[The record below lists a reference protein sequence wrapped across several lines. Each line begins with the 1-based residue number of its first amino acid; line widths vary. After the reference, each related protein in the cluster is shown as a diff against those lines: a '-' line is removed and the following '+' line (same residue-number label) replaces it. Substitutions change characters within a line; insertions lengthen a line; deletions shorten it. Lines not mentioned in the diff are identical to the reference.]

1 MRRPLQVTLLVLSG
15 LGLLHASL
23 FTDLCLRYV
32 KPGMRPLL
40 ILSGFVL
47 LLLGIAEAAAREGK
61 KGHGKHWGQAHMNP
75 AHMVPAH
82 GNHGGHAH
90 GSHGGL
96 PHGSDD
102 GHAQGSRGGHAHGPA
117 AHIEPEQHHDHHGH
131 HGHEPHPDDAPHPHG
146 HDHSAVPRVAWL
158 LLLPA
163 LSLLF
168 YAPPALGAYTA
179 SRQPAKAV
187 PEQDDFDPLP
197 KTSPLPIT
205 LTDFTT
211 RVQQDRSLAVKGR
224 TVEMSGLVTPVQGG
238 GSWDLTRII
247 ISCCAADAQSVKVRI
262 YSNGIPP
269 ANTWVS
275 VTGNWHPGGKLGT
288 RSAPIALDA
297 QTVKKIQRPSNGYQD
312 ALPVPSG

>member
-40 ILSGFVL
+40 IASGVVL
-47 LLLGIAEAAAREGK
+47 LALGIVEAAAREGRTGRRGQRRQD
-61 KGHGKHWGQAHMNP
+61 GHAHD
-75 AHMVPAH
+75 APAH
-82 GNHGGHAH
+82 GADTHDAPAH
-90 GSHGGL
+90 VAGSH
-96 PHGSDD
+96 S
-102 GHAQGSRGGHAHGPA
+102 
-117 AHIEPEQHHDHHGH
+117 EPEQR
-131 HGHEPHPDDAPHPHG
+131 HG

-179 SRQPAKAV
+179 SRQPAKVVA
-187 PEQDDFDPLP
+187 EQDDFEPLP
-197 KTSPLPIT
+197 RTSPLPIT

-211 RVQQDRSLAVKGR
+211 RVQQDRSLAIRAR
-224 TVEMSGLVTPVQGG
+224 TVEMSGLVTPVTGG

-262 YSNGIPP
+262 YSDSIPP
-269 ANTWVS
+269 ADTWVS

-288 RSAPIALDA
+288 KSAPVALDA

-312 ALPVPSG
+312 ALPFPSG

>member
-40 ILSGFVL
+40 IASGFVL
-47 LLLGIAEAAAREGK
+47 LVLGIVEAAAREGREGQR
-61 KGHGKHWGQAHMNP
+61 GHGR
-75 AHMVPAH
+75 
-82 GNHGGHAH
+82 HGGHAY
-90 GSHGGL
+90 G
-96 PHGSDD
+96 
-102 GHAQGSRGGHAHGPA
+102 AHAHVSGP
-117 AHIEPEQHHDHHGH
+117 HSEPGQR
-131 HGHEPHPDDAPHPHG
+131 HGHEPHPGDNDSHGGTHHG

-179 SRQPAKAV
+179 ARQPAKVIA
-187 PEQDDFDPLP
+187 EQDDFDPLP

-211 RVQQDRSLAVKGR
+211 RVQQDRSLAIKAR
-224 TVEMSGLVTPVQGG
+224 TVEMSGLVTPVPGG

-262 YSNGIPP
+262 YSDSIPP

-288 RSAPIALDA
+288 RSAPVALDA

-312 ALPVPSG
+312 ALPFPSG

>member
-1 MRRPLQVTLLVLSG
+1 MRRPLQVTLLALSG

-23 FTDLCLRYV
+23 FTDMCLRYV

-40 ILSGFVL
+40 VVSGFVL
-47 LLLGIAEAAAREGK
+47 LVLAVAEAATRDSHARGA
-61 KGHGKHWGQAHMNP
+61 G
-75 AHMVPAH
+75 
-82 GNHGGHAH
+82 
-90 GSHGGL
+90 
-96 PHGSDD
+96 PHG
-102 GHAQGSRGGHAHGPA
+102 AGP
-117 AHIEPEQHHDHHGH
+117 HDA
-131 HGHEPHPDDAPHPHG
+131 EPHSAEPHGAEPHSAEPHG

-179 SRQPAKAV
+179 SRQPAKVVA
-187 PEQDDFDPLP
+187 ERDGFDALP
-197 KTSPLPIT
+197 STSPLPIT

-211 RVQQDRSLAVKGR
+211 RVQQDRSLAIKGR
-224 TVEMSGLVTPVQGG
+224 TVQMSGLVTPVAGG

-262 YSNGIPP
+262 YGSTVPP
-269 ANTWVS
+269 ADTWVS

-288 RSAPIALDA
+288 RSAPVAVDA
-297 QTVKKIQRPSNGYQD
+297 QTVKRIRKPSNGYQD
-312 ALPVPSG
+312 ALPFPSG

>member
-40 ILSGFVL
+40 IASGFVL
-47 LLLGIAEAAAREGK
+47 LVLGVVEAAAREGRGER
-61 KGHGKHWGQAHMNP
+61 KGHGR
-75 AHMVPAH
+75 H
-82 GNHGGHAH
+82 GA
-90 GSHGGL
+90 
-96 PHGSDD
+96 
-102 GHAQGSRGGHAHGPA
+102 HAHGPD
-117 AHIEPEQHHDHHGH
+117 AHGPDAHGADPHSAPAHGDNAHGTGPHNEPEQHH
-131 HGHEPHPDDAPHPHG
+131 G
-146 HDHSAVPRVAWL
+146 HDHSTVPRIAWL

-179 SRQPAKAV
+179 SRQPAKVVA
-187 PEQDDFDPLP
+187 EQDDFDPLP

-211 RVQQDRSLAVKGR
+211 RVQQDRSLAIKAR
-224 TVEMSGLVTPVQGG
+224 TVEMSGLVTPVPGG

-262 YSNGIPP
+262 YSDSVPA

-288 RSAPIALDA
+288 KSAPVALDA

-312 ALPVPSG
+312 ALPFPSG

>member
-15 LGLLHASL
+15 LGLLHSAL
-23 FTDLCLRYV
+23 FTDVCLRYV

-40 ILSGFVL
+40 IASGFVL
-47 LLLGIAEAAAREGK
+47 LVLGIAEAAAREGT
-61 KGHGKHWGQAHMNP
+61 KGHGR
-75 AHMVPAH
+75 
-82 GNHGGHAH
+82 HGGHAH
-90 GSHGGL
+90 GD
-96 PHGSDD
+96 GS
-102 GHAQGSRGGHAHGPA
+102 A
-117 AHIEPEQHHDHHGH
+117 
-131 HGHEPHPDDAPHPHG
+131 HG

-179 SRQPAKAV
+179 SRQPAKVVAA
-187 PEQDDFDPLP
+187 QDSFDPLP

-211 RVQQDRSLAVKGR
+211 RVQQDRTLAIKGR
-224 TVEMSGLVTPVQGG
+224 TVRMSGLVTPVAGG
-238 GSWDLTRII
+238 GSWNLTRII

-262 YSNGIPP
+262 YSNGVPP

-288 RSAPIALDA
+288 RSAPVALDA
-297 QTVKKIQRPSNGYQD
+297 ETVKKIQRPSNGYQD
-312 ALPVPSG
+312 ALPFPSG

>member
-47 LLLGIAEAAAREGK
+47 LVLGIVEAAVREGG
-61 KGHGKHWGQAHMNP
+61 KGHGRHGG
-75 AHMVPAH
+75 PAH
-82 GNHGGHAH
+82 GAG
-90 GSHGGL
+90 
-96 PHGSDD
+96 PHSE
-102 GHAQGSRGGHAHGPA
+102 S
-117 AHIEPEQHHDHHGH
+117 EHH
-131 HGHEPHPDDAPHPHG
+131 HG
-146 HDHSAVPRVAWL
+146 HDHSAVPRIAWL

-179 SRQPAKAV
+179 ARQPAKVIA
-187 PEQDDFDPLP
+187 EQDGFDPLP
-197 KTSPLPIT
+197 KTSPLPLT

-211 RVQQDRSLAVKGR
+211 RVQQDRSLAIKAR
-224 TVEMSGLVTPVQGG
+224 TVQMSGLVTPVPGG

-262 YSNGIPP
+262 YSDSIPP

-288 RSAPIALDA
+288 KSAPVALDA

-312 ALPVPSG
+312 ALPFPSG

>member
-23 FTDLCLRYV
+23 FTDVCLRYV

-40 ILSGFVL
+40 IVSGFVL
-47 LLLGIAEAAAREGK
+47 LVLGIAEAATREGQEARTGR
-61 KGHGKHWGQAHMNP
+61 KGHGR
-75 AHMVPAH
+75 H
-82 GNHGGHAH
+82 GDHAH
-90 GSHGGL
+90 G
-96 PHGSDD
+96 
-102 GHAQGSRGGHAHGPA
+102 AHAHVAGP
-117 AHIEPEQHHDHHGH
+117 HDEPEQH
-131 HGHEPHPDDAPHPHG
+131 HGHEPHPGDNDGHGATHHG
-146 HDHSAVPRVAWL
+146 HDHSTVPRVAWL

-179 SRQPAKAV
+179 SRQPAKVVA
-187 PEQDDFDPLP
+187 EQDDFDALP
-197 KTSPLPIT
+197 RTSPLPIT

-211 RVQQDRSLAVKGR
+211 RVQQDRSLAIKGR
-224 TVEMSGLVTPVQGG
+224 TVEMSGLVTPVPGG

-262 YSNGIPP
+262 YSDSIPP

-288 RSAPIALDA
+288 KSAPVALDA

-312 ALPVPSG
+312 ALPFPSG

>member
-15 LGLLHASL
+15 LGLLQASL

-40 ILSGFVL
+40 IVSGFAL
-47 LLLGIAEAAAREGK
+47 LVLGIVEAVAREGRK
-61 KGHGKHWGQAHMNP
+61 GRGHGLGHGQ
-75 AHMVPAH
+75 
-82 GNHGGHAH
+82 HGGHAH
-90 GSHGGL
+90 GAG
-96 PHGSDD
+96 PQDD
-102 GHAQGSRGGHAHGPA
+102 EGGH
-117 AHIEPEQHHDHHGH
+117 
-131 HGHEPHPDDAPHPHG
+131 HG

-158 LLLPA
+158 LLFPA

-179 SRQPAKAV
+179 ARQPAKAV
-187 PEQDDFDPLP
+187 PEQDSFDPLP
-197 KTSPLPIT
+197 GTSPLPIT

-211 RVQQDRSLAVKGR
+211 RVQQDRSLAIKGR
-224 TVEMSGLVTPVQGG
+224 TVEMSGLVTPVSGG

-262 YSNGIPP
+262 YGSSVPP

-275 VTGNWHPGGKLGT
+275 VTGNWHPGGRLGT
-288 RSAPIALDA
+288 KSAPVALDA

-312 ALPVPSG
+312 ALPLPSG